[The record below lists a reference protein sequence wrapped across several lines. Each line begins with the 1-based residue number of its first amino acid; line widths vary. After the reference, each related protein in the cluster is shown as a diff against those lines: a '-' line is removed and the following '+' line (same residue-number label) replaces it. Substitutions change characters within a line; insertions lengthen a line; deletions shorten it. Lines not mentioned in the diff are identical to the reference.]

1 MLIDGVLEYSRIGRV
16 DEQRICVDLNEM
28 VEYTI
33 DLLSPPERVS
43 VVVESKLPQVVGDPT
58 RLGQVFQ
65 NLIGNAVKFNDKP
78 RGEVEIGALRENG
91 FWRLYVSDN
100 GPGIDA
106 RHHERIFKI
115 FQTLQTKDEFENSGV
130 GLAIVRRIVESWGGK
145 IWVESEVGRG
155 STFSFTLPDSC

>member
-1 MLIDGVLEYSRIGRV
+1 
-16 DEQRICVDLNEM
+16 
-28 VEYTI
+28 
-33 DLLSPPERVS
+33 
-43 VVVESKLPQVVGDPT
+43 VVGDPT

-65 NLIGNAVKFNDKP
+65 NLIGNAVKFSDKP
-78 RGEVEIGALRENG
+78 RGEVKIGALREDG
-91 FWRLYVSDN
+91 FWRLYVRDN

-115 FQTLQTKDEFENSGV
+115 FQTLQTKDGFENSGV

-155 STFSFTLPDSC
+155 STFSFTLPDIC